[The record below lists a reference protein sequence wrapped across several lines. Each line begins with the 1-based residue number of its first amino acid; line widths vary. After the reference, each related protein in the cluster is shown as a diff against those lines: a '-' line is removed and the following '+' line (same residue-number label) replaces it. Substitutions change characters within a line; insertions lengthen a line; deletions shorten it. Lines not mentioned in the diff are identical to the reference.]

1 MTHYALNVG
10 YIMQKQQYCRK
21 QTTVMKKFHKFMTEA
36 CHPIDPIPVYIF
48 MVIGLLCPILYYF
61 KLLN

>member
-1 MTHYALNVG
+1 
-10 YIMQKQQYCRK
+10 
-21 QTTVMKKFHKFMTEA
+21 MKKFHKFMTEA

-61 KLLN
+61 KLLTN